1 VNYTT
6 HSGPRS
12 TTKQRVAD
20 YIDKGLSVRQ
30 IADLE
35 GISTQAVY
43 KHLKQLDILP
53 PTVKAAS

>member
-1 VNYTT
+1 MHYSLHASEKTT
-6 HSGPRS
+6 RD
-12 TTKQRVAD
+12 RVAD

-43 KHLKQLDILP
+43 KHLKALEISP
-53 PTVKAAS
+53 PSVKATA